1 MKYYEQMN
9 EIEREIMLREAVAFN
24 VSLEGMDESARIL
37 LEEATHLR
45 SKNIEYFNKKVT
57 DQISE

>member
-37 LEEATHLR
+37 LEEAAHLR